1 MRYKSTLLL
10 AVLPL
15 VAATCC
21 RDKELLC
28 GDPVIGTFLT
38 YEVVDAT
45 TGQNWYAA
53 PGRPPSD
60 SLRFLP
66 VAGMP
71 APWYV
76 PQPGQTRLGP
86 LPVYSNQPILNN
98 QQLII
103 YYLLLGNG
111 DIDTVQVT
119 LHFNPN
125 LAPNPCGYGPVADEV
140 AVSYNGRPN
149 GVFRA
154 SEPADSLIGNSLNK
168 IVRLLKH

>member
-1 MRYKSTLLL
+1 MRYKALLPL

-15 VAATCC
+15 LAALCC

-28 GDPVIGTFLT
+28 GDPAIGTFLT
-38 YEVVDAT
+38 YEVVDAA

-53 PGRPPSD
+53 PGRPPGD

-66 VAGMP
+66 AAGMP
-71 APWYV
+71 TSWYV
-76 PQPGQTRLGP
+76 SQPGQRRLGP
-86 LPVYSNQPILNN
+86 LPIYSSQAMVNN
-98 QQLII
+98 QQII
-103 YYLLLGNG
+103 THYLRLGNG

-125 LAPNPCGYGPVADEV
+125 PPADPCGYGPVADEV
-140 AVSYNGRPN
+140 AITYNGRPN

-154 SEPADSLIGNSLNK
+154 SEPADSLRGNTLDK